1 MSSKMPMPDHNSP
14 EIAFVE
20 HDHAGC
26 AADVM
31 ARAEAL
37 AARAGLRMTPV
48 RRRVLEILLEAHHAL
63 GAYDVLDRLA
73 AEGHARQ
80 PPVAYRALE
89 FLVANGLAHR
99 VERLNAFTACMHPDA
114 PHSPVLLICRD
125 CNGVAEAPAES
136 VRAAIGAT
144 AAQAGF
150 EIERTSVEA
159 IGRCPACRE
168 RS

>member
-1 MSSKMPMPDHNSP
+1 MPDRQAP
-14 EIAFVE
+14 PLAFVA

-26 AADVM
+26 ATDVLS
-31 ARAEAL
+31 RAEAL
-37 AARAGLRMTPV
+37 AAREGLRLTPV
-48 RRRVLEILLEAHHAL
+48 RRRVLEILLEAHRAL
-63 GAYDVLDRLA
+63 GAYEVLDRLA

-144 AAQAGF
+144 AAEAGF
-150 EIERTSVEA
+150 EIERTSIEA

-168 RS
+168 AS